1 VRRRYFSRLD
11 LFALHELDHFA
22 IRACD
27 EGNAGFNRRLAQPDR
42 ARLNTARFRTGSQ
55 GAGISSIGVRR
66 ADAEVQKGGF
76 STLLVRATAATV
88 GLNY

>member
-55 GAGISSIGVRR
+55 GAGISSIGVGHAEAASVRSSSGRR
-66 ADAEVQKGGF
+66 RRPSA
-76 STLLVRATAATV
+76 
-88 GLNY
+88 